1 MAPRSRRGIFWVS
14 KQKPKAETNPGLVS
28 APETNPGLVSR
39 ANPPKPIRDWFLAIE
54 GATQMVTRR
63 DFLSAAA
70 VTTGAALV
78 PAISDAQT
86 PAPTPAPPSIA
97 ALSSARD
104 LAKPITNDERLARVD
119 NARRLMTDQKMGAVL
134 LAGGTSTVY
143 FTNVRWWLSERFFGV
158 FVTAKG
164 DHFAVCPA
172 FEEERAR
179 EQLTAGPLGAIP
191 VLTWHEHESPYALAA
206 KGLRDRGLGT
216 AAIGIEE
223 TVRWVFSE
231 SLAKAA
237 PTLSL
242 VSGTPITAGCRG
254 IKTAHEI
261 ELMRLAARVTLKAYD
276 AAWKAL
282 REGMT
287 QNDFGALVSAAHAKL
302 GFQGSAGVQ
311 TGVFAALP
319 HGSVTPQVIRE
330 GTILLIDGGCSIEGY
345 SSDISRTFVL
355 GKPTDKMKRVFDIVR
370 KAQDAALKT
379 ARPGVAAEAV
389 DAAARKV
396 VEDGGYGPAYNYF
409 SHRLGHGMGMDGH
422 EWPYLVKGNT
432 MPLAPGMTFS
442 NEPGIYIR
450 GEFGVRTEDDML
462 ITPAGAELFTPQ
474 APSLED
480 PFGSGTPLP

>member
-1 MAPRSRRGIFWVS
+1 MVS
-14 KQKPKAETNPGLVS
+14 
-28 APETNPGLVSR
+28 
-39 ANPPKPIRDWFLAIE
+39 
-54 GATQMVTRR
+54 RR
-63 DFLSAAA
+63 DFLSVAA
-70 VTTGAALV
+70 VSAGASLAPNL
-78 PAISDAQT
+78 AEAQ
-86 PAPTPAPPSIA
+86 PPVQPPLPPSIA
-97 ALSSARD
+97 ALTSVKSR
-104 LAKPITNDERLARVD
+104 AKPITNDERQARIDKARSLMAASKVD
-119 NARRLMTDQKMGAVL
+119 AVM

-143 FTNVRWWLSERFFGV
+143 FTNVRWWLSERFFAIILS
-158 FVTAKG
+158 AKG

-179 EQLTAGPLGAIP
+179 EQLTAGPLGPIP
-191 VLTWHEHESPYALAA
+191 VLTWNEHESPYALTAR
-206 KGLRDRGLGT
+206 GLKDRGLST
-216 AAIGIEE
+216 ATLGVEE

-231 SLAKAA
+231 GIAKAA

-254 IKTAHEI
+254 VKTAHEI
-261 ELMRLAARVTLKAYD
+261 ELMRLAADVTLKAYA

-282 REGMT
+282 KEGMT
-287 QNDFGALVSAAHAKL
+287 QNDFAGLVSAAHARL

-311 TGVFAALP
+311 TGIYSALP
-319 HGSVTPQVIRE
+319 HGSVTPQVVRE

-355 GKPTDKMKRVFDIVR
+355 GKPSDKMKKVFDIVR
-370 KAQDAALKT
+370 RAQDAALKT
-379 ARPGVAAEAV
+379 ARPGVPAEAV

-396 VEDGGYGPAYNYF
+396 IGDAGYGPSYNYF

-442 NEPGIYIR
+442 NEPGVYIR
-450 GEFGVRTEDDML
+450 GEFGVRCEDDML

-480 PFGSGTPLP
+480 PFGSGMPLP

>member
-1 MAPRSRRGIFWVS
+1 MVS
-14 KQKPKAETNPGLVS
+14 
-28 APETNPGLVSR
+28 
-39 ANPPKPIRDWFLAIE
+39 
-54 GATQMVTRR
+54 RR
-63 DFLSAAA
+63 DFLSVA
-70 VTTGAALV
+70 
-78 PAISDAQT
+78 AISAGATLAPTLADAQT
-86 PAPTPAPPSIA
+86 PGYPLLPPSIA
-97 ALSSARD
+97 ALTSVKDRAT
-104 LAKPITNDERLARVD
+104 PITNDERQARIEKARSLMATSKVD
-119 NARRLMTDQKMGAVL
+119 ALM

-143 FTNVRWWLSERFFGV
+143 FTNVRWWLSERFFAIILS
-158 FVTAKG
+158 AKG

-179 EQLTAGPLGAIP
+179 EQLAAGPLGSIP
-191 VLTWHEHESPYALAA
+191 VLTWNEHESPYALTAR
-206 KGLRDRGLGT
+206 GLSDRSLGT
-216 AAIGIEE
+216 ATLGIEE

-231 SLAKAA
+231 GVAKAA

-261 ELMRLAARVTLKAYD
+261 ALMRLAADVTLKAYA

-282 REGMT
+282 KEGMT
-287 QNDFGALVSAAHAKL
+287 QNEFAGLVSAAHLRL

-311 TGVFAALP
+311 TGVYSSLP
-319 HGSVTPQVIRE
+319 HGSMTPQVVRE
-330 GTILLIDGGCSIEGY
+330 GSILLIDGGCTIEGY

-355 GKPTDKMKRVFDIVR
+355 GKPSDKMKKVFDIVR
-370 KAQDAALKT
+370 RAQDAALKT
-379 ARPGVAAEAV
+379 ARPGLPAEAV

-396 VEDGGYGPAYNYF
+396 VEDAGYGPSYNYF

-442 NEPGIYIR
+442 NEPGVYIR

-480 PFGSGTPLP
+480 PFGIGTPLP

>member
-1 MAPRSRRGIFWVS
+1 MVS
-14 KQKPKAETNPGLVS
+14 
-28 APETNPGLVSR
+28 
-39 ANPPKPIRDWFLAIE
+39 
-54 GATQMVTRR
+54 RR
-63 DFLSAAA
+63 DFLSVAA
-70 VTTGAALV
+70 VSAGATLAPNL
-78 PAISDAQT
+78 AGAQ
-86 PAPTPAPPSIA
+86 PPGQPPLPPSIA
-97 ALSSARD
+97 ALASVKDR
-104 LAKPITNDERLARVD
+104 AKPITNDERQARIDKARSLMAAGKVD
-119 NARRLMTDQKMGAVL
+119 AVM

-143 FTNVRWWLSERFFGV
+143 FTNVRWWLSERFFAIILS
-158 FVTAKG
+158 AKG

-179 EQLTAGPLGAIP
+179 EQLTAGPLGPIP
-191 VLTWHEHESPYALAA
+191 VLTWNEHESPYALTAR
-206 KGLRDRGLGT
+206 GLKDRGLAT
-216 AAIGIEE
+216 STLGIEE

-231 SLAKAA
+231 GIAKAA

-242 VSGTPITAGCRG
+242 VSGTPVTAGCRG
-254 IKTAHEI
+254 VKTAHEI
-261 ELMRLAARVTLKAYD
+261 ELMRLAAHVTLKAYA

-282 REGMT
+282 KEGMT
-287 QNDFGALVSAAHAKL
+287 QNDFAGLVSAAHARL

-311 TGVFAALP
+311 TGIYSALP
-319 HGSVTPQVIRE
+319 HGSVTPQVVRE

-355 GKPTDKMKRVFDIVR
+355 GKPSDKMKKVFDIVR
-370 KAQDAALKT
+370 RAQDAALKT
-379 ARPGVAAEAV
+379 ARPGLPAEAV

-396 VEDGGYGPAYNYF
+396 VEDAGYGPSYNYF

-442 NEPGIYIR
+442 NEPGVYIR

-480 PFGSGTPLP
+480 PFGIGTPLP